1 MTKEL
6 ERAGIP
12 TVQYCNMT
20 PVANA
25 VGVSRIIESA
35 SIKYPF
41 GNPDVPAQLELEDRI
56 SRLRFALDRL
66 TEKE

>member
-1 MTKEL
+1 MTREL

-12 TVQYCNMT
+12 TIHYCNMT

-25 VGVSRIIESA
+25 VGVNRIMESA

-41 GNPDVPAQLELEDRI
+41 GNPDIQEGMEYEERL
-56 SRLRFALDRL
+56 SRLRSAVERL
-66 TEKE
+66 TTT

>member
-12 TVQYCNMT
+12 TVQCCNMI

-25 VGVSRIIESA
+25 VGVNRIVETA

-41 GNPDVPAQLELEDRI
+41 GNPNVPEELEYDERV
-56 SRLRFALDRL
+56 SKLRSALDRL
-66 TEKE
+66 TQP

>member
-12 TVQYCNMT
+12 AVQYCNMT

-25 VGVSRIIESA
+25 VGVNRIMESA

-41 GNPDVPAQLELEDRI
+41 GNPDVTEEIEFEERVN
-56 SRLRFALDRL
+56 RLRDALDRL
-66 TEKE
+66 THP

>member
-1 MTKEL
+1 MTREL

-12 TVQYCNMT
+12 AVQYCNMT

-25 VGVSRIIESA
+25 VGVNRIVEST

-41 GNPDVPAQLELEDRI
+41 GNPDVPADLEYEERVSDLRAALE
-56 SRLRFALDRL
+56 RL
-66 TEKE
+66 TVL

>member
-12 TVQYCNMT
+12 AVQYCNMT

-25 VGVSRIIESA
+25 VGVNRVMTSA

-41 GNPDVPAQLELEDRI
+41 GNPDVSTEQEYEERLA
-56 SRLRFALDRL
+56 RLRSALERL
-66 TEKE
+66 TT